1 MGLGKTLSILALIL
15 KSAEQEGDIDED
27 DQYTSRNTK
36 RNGGN
41 NFLLPRISLVLIGQF
56 SGSLIVCPA
65 SLINQ
70 WSGEIDKRIKRGLL
84 SYYMFHGPK
93 RENSAKKL
101 AKYDVVRLTTNTC
114 FSVTF

>member
-41 NFLLPRISLVLIGQF
+41 NF
-56 SGSLIVCPA
+56 
-65 SLINQ
+65 
-70 WSGEIDKRIKRGLL
+70 
-84 SYYMFHGPK
+84 
-93 RENSAKKL
+93 
-101 AKYDVVRLTTNTC
+101 
-114 FSVTF
+114 